1 LTSHSVRD
9 YAASVRRRYRAGN
22 RLSKRRILDEFCATT
37 GMHRKAAIRLLN
49 QADGAKAG
57 KDRRG
62 RPQKDGPEVVAALA
76 QVWEAGDR
84 MCGKLLV
91 AVMADLIEA
100 LERHGEL
107 RVLPEIKRRLVEMS
121 PSTIDRRLQRY
132 KHPGLRQPLVKRP
145 GATGLKAEVPIR
157 TWSEWSDAPPGSV
170 QADLVL
176 HCGESTEGFYLA
188 TLCVIDVATG
198 WTELQP
204 VWGKTQEETIASLHM
219 VSRRLPFKLQSL
231 HTDNG
236 SEFINHK
243 LYAWCRRE
251 KVQLTRGR
259 GYRKNDQA
267 YVEQK
272 NWQNVRRLVGYD
284 RLSSKE
290 ALTALQ
296 QLYACVRQQNFFRPV
311 RKLVG
316 KERLGAKTTKRYDE
330 PRTPY
335 QRLLAAGCLGE
346 TATADL
352 KQTYESVN
360 PAALRHRIG
369 ELQRKLWRL
378 GQQERTLVA
387 NVG

>member
-1 LTSHSVRD
+1 MTGQSVQE
-9 YAASVRRRYRAGN
+9 YAASVRARYQAGN
-22 RLSKRRILDEFCATT
+22 RLSKKRILDEFCATT
-37 GMHRKAAIRLLN
+37 RMHRKAAIRLLN
-49 QADGAKAG
+49 REERPQASK
-57 KDRRG
+57 KRRG
-62 RPQKDGPEVVAALA
+62 RPRKDGPEVVAALV

-84 MCGKLLV
+84 MSGKLLA
-91 AVMADLIEA
+91 AVMAEMLDA

-107 RVLPEIKRRLVEMS
+107 QVPAEVRQRLIEMS
-121 PSTIDRRLQRY
+121 PATIDRRLQRY
-132 KHPGLRQPLVKRP
+132 RHPSLRQPMVRHP
-145 GATGLKAEVPIR
+145 GTTGLKAEVPIR
-157 TWSEWSDAPPGSV
+157 TWSEWKGVSPGSV

-188 TLCVIDVATG
+188 TLCVIDIATG

-219 VSRRLPFKLQSL
+219 VWRRLPFKLLTL

-236 SEFINHK
+236 GEFLNYK
-243 LYAWCRRE
+243 LYNWCRRQ
-251 KVQLTRGR
+251 KVGLTRGR

-267 YVEQK
+267 WVEQK
-272 NWQNVRRLVGYD
+272 NWQTVRRVVGYD

-290 ALTALQ
+290 AQTVLS
-296 QLYACVRQQNFFRPV
+296 QLYACLRLQNFFRPV

-316 KERLGAKTTKRYDE
+316 KERQGAKSVKHYDE

-335 QRLLAAGCLGE
+335 QRLLTAGCLE
-346 TATADL
+346 DSLKVDL
-352 KQTYESVN
+352 EKTYLAIN
-360 PAALRHRIG
+360 PAQLRRRIG

-378 GQQERTLVA
+378 GQQERITVV

>member
-1 LTSHSVRD
+1 MTRQSVQE
-9 YAASVRRRYRAGN
+9 YVASVRPRYRAGT
-22 RLSKRRILDEFCATT
+22 RLIKKKILDEFCAAT

-49 QADGAKAG
+49 ADEQLGVRKE
-57 KDRRG
+57 RRG
-62 RPQKDGPEVVAALA
+62 RPRKDAPEVVAALV

-84 MCGKLLV
+84 MSGKLLA
-91 AVMADLIEA
+91 AVMAALIDA

-107 RVLPEIKRRLVEMS
+107 QVSVEVKQRLIEMS
-121 PSTIDRRLQRY
+121 PATIDRRLQRY
-132 KHPGLRQPLVKRP
+132 KHPNLRQPLVRHP
-145 GATGLKAEVPIR
+145 GTSGLKAEVPLR
-157 TWSEWSDAPPGSV
+157 TWSEWKGVSPGSV

-219 VSRRLPFKLQSL
+219 VWRRLPFKLLAL

-243 LYAWCRRE
+243 LYNWCRRQ
-251 KVQLTRGR
+251 KVSLTRGR

-267 YVEQK
+267 WVEQK
-272 NWQNVRRLVGYD
+272 NWQTVRRVVGYD

-290 ALTALQ
+290 ALTALG
-296 QLYACVRQQNFFRPV
+296 QLYACLRLQNFFRPV

-316 KERLGAKTTKRYDE
+316 KERQGAKSVKHYDE
-330 PRTPY
+330 PHTPY
-335 QRLLAAGCLGE
+335 QRLLASCCLE
-346 TATADL
+346 DSMTADL
-352 KQTYESVN
+352 EKTYRAIN
-360 PAALRHRIG
+360 PAQLRRRIA
-369 ELQRKLWRL
+369 ELQHRLWRL
-378 GQQERTLVA
+378 GQQERRSVA

>member
-1 LTSHSVRD
+1 MTHHSVQE
-9 YAASVRRRYRAGN
+9 YAASVRHRYRSGN
-22 RLSKRRILDEFCATT
+22 RQVKKRILDEFCATT

-49 QADGAKAG
+49 QVPGPKTA
-57 KDRRG
+57 RRG
-62 RPQKDGPEVVAALA
+62 RPRQDGPEVVAALA

-84 MCGKLLV
+84 MSGKLLA
-91 AVMADLIEA
+91 AVMPELVDA

-107 RVLPEIKRRLVEMS
+107 ELPEAVKQRLCEMS
-121 PSTIDRRLQRY
+121 PATIDRRLQRY
-132 KHPGLRQPLVKRP
+132 KHPGLRQPMVKRP
-145 GATGLKAEVPIR
+145 RTSGLKAEVPIR
-157 TWSEWSDAPPGSV
+157 TWSEWGGAPPGSM

-219 VSRRLPFKLQSL
+219 VSRRLPFQLQSL

-243 LYAWCRRE
+243 LLAWCRRE

-267 YVEQK
+267 WVEQK
-272 NWQNVRRLVGYD
+272 NWQTVRRLVGYD
-284 RLSSKE
+284 RLSTKE
-290 ALTALQ
+290 ALATLQ
-296 QLYACVRQQNFFRPV
+296 QLYACLRLQNFFRPV
-311 RKLVG
+311 RKLVA
-316 KERLGAKTTKRYDE
+316 KQRQGAKTVKHYDA

-335 QRLLAAGCLGE
+335 QRLLSADCLE
-346 TATADL
+346 DPVKLALEEAY
-352 KQTYESVN
+352 QAIN
-360 PAALRHRIG
+360 PAQLRRRIG
-369 ELQRKLWRL
+369 ELQRRLWRL